1 MLPSFVKFAHA
12 LGGPERGAN
21 LHEAALLRV
30 LEDETPAWV
39 HLDGTDPDAAEWF
52 TRHLNYLDS
61 QAIEALLDVD
71 TRTRVSILGSGM
83 IVILRSVNMNEGENP
98 EDMISIRM
106 WIDAHRIVTISR
118 KRSRV
123 VERLDA
129 AMRAGEEIDSA
140 GAFLVRVVEEITG
153 FIADFQKDL
162 DQKAEDLEEQVIAE
176 SNNRLRREVVDLR
189 LKVIAARRFL
199 IPQRAALESISKA
212 QLDFIDRSTRR
223 EIEEEYLKMTRVVE
237 DIEELREQA
246 SVLREEL
253 SGHLSDRLNRN
264 MFVLSILSAIFL
276 PLGFL
281 TGLFGV
287 NVGGM
292 PGVDDS
298 NAFMWLCVAMGGLFA
313 TQLILLW
320 RMGWVGGGQ

>member
-52 TRHLNYLDS
+52 TRHLNYLDG

-71 TRTRVSILGSGM
+71 TRKHVSIRGSGM
-83 IVILRSVNMNEGENP
+83 SVILRSVNMNEGENP

-140 GAFLVRVVEEITG
+140 GAFLVRVVAEITG

-199 IPQRAALESISKA
+199 IPQRAAPEASSTA
-212 QLDFIDRSTRR
+212 SRGFIDRATTRG
-223 EIEEEYLKMTRVVE
+223 IG
-237 DIEELREQA
+237 D
-246 SVLREEL
+246 
-253 SGHLSDRLNRN
+253 G
-264 MFVLSILSAIFL
+264 
-276 PLGFL
+276 
-281 TGLFGV
+281 
-287 NVGGM
+287 
-292 PGVDDS
+292 
-298 NAFMWLCVAMGGLFA
+298 
-313 TQLILLW
+313 
-320 RMGWVGGGQ
+320 